1 MHLGYQGGGLI
12 STMILDIIGA
22 LVDGSLFTLLR
33 TVTLQITAA
42 GADLIS
48 GLLVAVF
55 GAFVAIYLWD

>member
-1 MHLGYQGGGLI
+1 
-12 STMILDIIGA
+12 MILDIIGA